1 MENKTN
7 FKGLF
12 DSMKISDAILW
23 LLVFLAGVLLILGII
38 KTFFW

>member
-1 MENKTN
+1 MESKTS

-23 LLVFLAGVLLILGII
+23 LLVFLAGILLILGII